1 MMQGLSCLIATY
13 IMLCN
18 KLKILVVD
26 DNEEN
31 KSLLK
36 LLIKGMG
43 HISIVASNG
52 LEAIEIFQE
61 ESPDLILMDVM
72 MPVMDGYQATKK
84 IREISNN
91 HWVPIIFL
99 SANIE
104 LEQQLKGIESG
115 GDDYLPKP
123 INIKLL
129 KVKISAMQRIANM
142 QSQLNKYRAEAES
155 EMELA
160 KKLAAK
166 MTRNHGISD
175 PALKYWLEP
184 ASQLSGDLIC
194 ARRTIDDKLYV
205 MVADATGHGLSA
217 AMSQLP
223 VAQCFYDRSA
233 TGSSI
238 SGIVAEMNTR
248 LESLLTVDR
257 YVTATLASIDFN
269 NRVIEV
275 WNGSCPDAYFVNQ
288 RGEILHRFSSQE
300 CPMGIVGNGD
310 YNIQTEIVQWHEA
323 GELVIYS
330 DGLLDA
336 VNKNGESFGEDRLDE
351 LFKSRRQENWFSN
364 IKSKVNEYSAGGV
377 NFDDISLVSV
387 DCTIGQVS
395 LKVANG

>member
-1 MMQGLSCLIATY
+1 MS
-13 IMLCN
+13 CN

-26 DNEEN
+26 DSEEN
-31 KSLLK
+31 KSLSK
-36 LLIKGMG
+36 LLIKKMG
-43 HISIVASNG
+43 HTTVTASNG
-52 LEAIEIFQE
+52 LEAVEIFQK

-104 LEQQLKGIESG
+104 LEHQLQGIESG

-123 INIKLL
+123 INTKLL
-129 KVKISAMQRIANM
+129 KAKISAMQRIADM
-142 QSQLNKYRAEAES
+142 HSQLNKYHAEAES

-160 KKLAAK
+160 KKLVAK
-166 MTRNHGISD
+166 MTHNSGLSD
-175 PALKYWLEP
+175 PDLSYWLQP
-184 ASQLSGDLIC
+184 AAQLSGDLIC
-194 ARRTIDDKLYV
+194 ARRTIDNKLYV

-233 TGSSI
+233 TGYSI
-238 SGIVAEMNTR
+238 SGIVAEMNDR

-257 YVTATLASIDFN
+257 YVTAILASIDFN
-269 NRVIEV
+269 NRIIEV
-275 WNGSCPDAYFVNQ
+275 WNGSCPDAYFVSQ
-288 RGEILHRFSSQE
+288 HGEILHRFSSKE
-300 CPMGIVGNGD
+300 CPMGIVKNSN
-310 YNIQTEIVQWHEA
+310 YNVQTEVLQWHEA

-336 VNKNGESFGEDRLDE
+336 VNKDGESFGENRLCK
-351 LFKSRRQENWFSN
+351 LFKSTRQENWFSS
-364 IKSKVNEYSAGGV
+364 IKNKVNEYSAGGV

-387 DCTIGQVS
+387 DCTLGQVS